1 MLLPDLIHKRYQLLV
16 GRLCPRLRKI
26 FRHLL
31 DRCHKVLRKIICHH
45 DTEEK
50 EKDKYS
56 DYRHHHVLG
65 QGKNIVALPRD
76 P

>member
-16 GRLCPRLRKI
+16 GRLRPRLRKI
-26 FRHLL
+26 LRHLL
-31 DRCHKVLRKIICHH
+31 NRCHKVLREVVCHQ

-56 DYRHHHVLG
+56 HYRHHHVLG

>member
-31 DRCHKVLRKIICHH
+31 DRCHKVLRKIICHQ

-56 DYRHHHVLG
+56 HYRHHHVLG
-65 QGKNIVALPRD
+65 QGKNIIALPRD